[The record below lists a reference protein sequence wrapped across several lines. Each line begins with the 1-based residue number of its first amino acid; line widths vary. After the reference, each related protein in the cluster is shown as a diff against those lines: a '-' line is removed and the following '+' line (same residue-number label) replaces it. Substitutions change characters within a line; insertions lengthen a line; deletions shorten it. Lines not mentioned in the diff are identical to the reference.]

1 MQNFRSCIY
10 CKENIPYESISE
22 LEILGIKVYFCFVCQ
37 AEHLYF
43 SNDNLASVSLYTT
56 INSNLY
62 RWTMPCKGNN
72 QLWLVK
78 NQELPFSRKKSNTE
92 LVKCFDEI
100 SYNVNP
106 KNVYKKIKNLLIFL

>member
-1 MQNFRSCIY
+1 
-10 CKENIPYESISE
+10 
-22 LEILGIKVYFCFVCQ
+22 
-37 AEHLYF
+37 
-43 SNDNLASVSLYTT
+43 
-56 INSNLY
+56 
-62 RWTMPCKGNN
+62 MPCKGNN